1 MKNKRTN
8 DSGAR
13 VYKRK
18 STNQPIGNT
27 SLYNEKT
34 ILDFWRPQQ
43 AKKASKK
50 TKSKS
55 RSVSQERENSVGAG
69 TGSKPIPLVKNPSKH
84 LLTANNITLFQKD
97 QLNDYKKKILFNEEF
112 VGNLKTILEPLI
124 KLSKTSLFTQ
134 KFYDNFLSE
143 GVYEDFIQE
152 NMESLIVK
160 FLMQISEDFVYVPL
174 GYTSKN
180 GESADKAKLK
190 LIEGFNDV
198 KKLSLQYHA
207 SNSTEVR
214 DNYLQILILKIRKKL
229 KVFFQLTL
237 LHKFV

>member
-1 MKNKRTN
+1 MKNKRTI
-8 DSGAR
+8 DTGAR

-27 SLYNEKT
+27 SIYNEKT
-34 ILDFWRPQQ
+34 ILDFWRPKQ

-69 TGSKPIPLVKNPSKH
+69 TGSKPMPLVKNPSKH
-84 LLTANNITLFQKD
+84 LLTANNITLFPKE

-124 KLSKTSLFTQ
+124 KLSRTSLFSQNFTHS
-134 KFYDNFLSE
+134 FLNDNIFE
-143 GVYEDFIQE
+143 IFIQE
-152 NMESLIVK
+152 NIESLIIK
-160 FLMQISEDFVYVPL
+160 FLMQISDDFVYVPL

-180 GESADKAKLK
+180 GESAEKTKLK

-207 SNSTEVR
+207 SNSTEV
-214 DNYLQILILKIRKKL
+214 
-229 KVFFQLTL
+229 
-237 LHKFV
+237 KF

>member
-69 TGSKPIPLVKNPSKH
+69 TGSKPMPLVKNPSKH

-143 GVYEDFIQE
+143 SVYEDFLHE

-160 FLMQISEDFVYVPL
+160 FLMQISDDFVYVPL

-207 SNSTEVR
+207 SKSTEVR
-214 DNYLQILILKIRKKL
+214 DNYLQILILKI
-229 KVFFQLTL
+229 
-237 LHKFV
+237 